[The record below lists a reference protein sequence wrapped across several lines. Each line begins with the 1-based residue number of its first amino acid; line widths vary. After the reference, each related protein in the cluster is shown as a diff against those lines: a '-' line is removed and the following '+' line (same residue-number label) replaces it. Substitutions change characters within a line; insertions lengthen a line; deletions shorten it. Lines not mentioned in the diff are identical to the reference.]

1 MLLAVSNASCRD
13 HVTNRLIRIASDA
26 SSVCNLCPVTQ
37 TSFRWE
43 TSDGQTVPTIL
54 DKLNIQWKE
63 KQLQTPF
70 PAYHCFAIFIPP
82 RSWPVPGSEKV
93 GSTELRKREHEKKT
107 GGNPFTFSFFP
118 PHQLFACLSLMRVFT
133 TMWEPGTCD
142 QNQGPDE
149 AARRPKCAIFGPFL
163 SKIVGCSNHSAL
175 IVHDE
180 MSGGFSLAF
189 LSRITFMRPI
199 KLDKA
204 LNRLAYVSS
213 TQLAPLAKKLVRST
227 CSKSSACQVNCPS
240 S

>member
-1 MLLAVSNASCRD
+1 M
-13 HVTNRLIRIASDA
+13 
-26 SSVCNLCPVTQ
+26 
-37 TSFRWE
+37 
-43 TSDGQTVPTIL
+43 
-54 DKLNIQWKE
+54 K
-63 KQLQTPF
+63 
-70 PAYHCFAIFIPP
+70 
-82 RSWPVPGSEKV
+82 
-93 GSTELRKREHEKKT
+93 RKREEIPSLF
-107 GGNPFTFSFFP
+107 PFSRPTNFS
-118 PHQLFACLSLMRVFT
+118 RVFHFCASSPLCESLEHAT
-133 TMWEPGTCD
+133 KIKDRMKPRED
-142 QNQGPDE
+142 QNVP
-149 AARRPKCAIFGPFL
+149 FLVHFL